1 MTGPGKTNFRPE
13 ITKRFVNDRKNMK
26 GLQILFAAKK
36 KLSSSSFFDAWREKK
51 YVKDER
57 EGMKIY

>member
-1 MTGPGKTNFRPE
+1 MTLPGKNRYQTE
-13 ITKRFVNDRKNMK
+13 ILK
-26 GLQILFAAKK
+26 GSQILLAVKK
-36 KLSSSSFFDAWREKK
+36 NLYLPSFFDAWREKK